1 MAKYQ
6 EVDQLSLDKPFADM
20 AATDQN
26 VPDKRSLC
34 CVYDVI

>member
-6 EVDQLSLDKPFADM
+6 EVDQLSLHKLLAVM

-26 VPDKRSLC
+26 VPDERSLC
-34 CVYDVI
+34 CVSDVI